1 MKYQT
6 MFDYFDA
13 NDFEMNLKNVQPEI
27 KSEVK
32 DGS

>member
-13 NDFEMNLKNVQPEI
+13 NDFEMNITKPAEKKTEEGDI
-27 KSEVK
+27 S
-32 DGS
+32 

>member
-13 NDFEMNLKNVQPEI
+13 NNFETVITSTTTTKENI
-27 KSEVK
+27 
-32 DGS
+32 

>member
-13 NDFEMNLKNVQPEI
+13 TDFELKITQSSQQAQLSP
-27 KSEVK
+27 
-32 DGS
+32 